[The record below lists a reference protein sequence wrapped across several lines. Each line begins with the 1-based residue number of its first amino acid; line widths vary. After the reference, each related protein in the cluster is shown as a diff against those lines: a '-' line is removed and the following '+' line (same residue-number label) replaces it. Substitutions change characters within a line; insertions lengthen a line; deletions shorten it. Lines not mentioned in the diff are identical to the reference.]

1 MESKE
6 RLRKAVD
13 FIKSSTKDKTNAA
26 ISKRLRYRS
35 LNYVA
40 DMLGGSKEINPVFL
54 DKLSSEYSINKKWI
68 IEGSGVMILPK
79 DSKSVVSTG
88 IHEELILVSDSKTFE
103 KEKKI
108 PVYESAPATL
118 SNIESYRDEPHAE
131 PDFYLSI
138 PQYRHCDMITRARGD
153 SMHPLIRNMALVGG
167 KRIYD
172 FNVVIFGDIYIVHT
186 SNGIETIK
194 YVHPHESDPEQVL
207 LVPYNGNAKSTP
219 IHKSE
224 IIRIYQAQFVLNPL

>member
-1 MESKE
+1 M
-6 RLRKAVD
+6 
-13 FIKSSTKDKTNAA
+13 
-26 ISKRLRYRS
+26 
-35 LNYVA
+35 
-40 DMLGGSKEINPVFL
+40 
-54 DKLSSEYSINKKWI
+54 
-68 IEGSGVMILPK
+68 
-79 DSKSVVSTG
+79 VSTSREAAELV
-88 IHEELILVSDSKTFE
+88 HEKREIMEDLEIRLDSDKPVRR
-103 KEKKI
+103 KIEKKI

-118 SNIESYRDEPHAE
+118 SNIESYRDEQHVE

-194 YVHPHESDPEQVL
+194 YVHPHESDSDQVL